1 MIGMEYTLEPG
12 LYKDLTEAK
21 ADLARHG
28 IVLLRTIETD
38 LEPAI
43 MSAVRDSLASSR
55 GRLSKLDDDALD
67 ALVEKLRK
75 TAQGEA
81 NDLKDLYTR
90 LLARFGREF
99 VGDLSKD
106 LEGIGELFSWERIS
120 RSVEPVNKL
129 LEKHGFE
136 LVELSDP
143 SDISESFKMELE
155 EKWAPSFARFG
166 TLVGR
171 AAAEIAE
178 QNRGEGRATGRK
190 AAKKR

>member
-1 MIGMEYTLEPG
+1 MEYTLEPG

-155 EKWAPSFARFG
+155 EKWATSFARFR